1 MTLLAGAGMFLTT
14 GGLIF
19 EMWDHAYKASDYLIS
34 SGFFAFL
41 NGLVYLADLALTFFK
56 YG

>member
-1 MTLLAGAGMFLTT
+1 MFLTT

-19 EMWDHAYKASDYLIS
+19 ETWHNATNASGYLIG

-41 NGLVYLADLALTFFK
+41 NGLLYLADCALTFFK